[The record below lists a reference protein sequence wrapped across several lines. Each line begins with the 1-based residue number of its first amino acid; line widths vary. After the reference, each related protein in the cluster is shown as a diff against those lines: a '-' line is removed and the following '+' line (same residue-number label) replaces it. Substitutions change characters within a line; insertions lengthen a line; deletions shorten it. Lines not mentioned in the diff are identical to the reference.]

1 MIRDYP
7 YPARGAVTICSD
19 VDGSPDL
26 ETYLEVVRFLN
37 GTGPTAL
44 GKGLGLEIGN
54 SFYFDNDHPSRFSYW
69 STSDEGRDVIRELI
83 RSGHIDCLH
92 SFGESSTS
100 REQAILAL
108 DELQKHDCFLE
119 VWVNHS
125 KTPTN
130 ISSPSMPGQGD
141 FPGDPAYHTDR
152 SVALGFKYFWL
163 GQITSIFGQDSR
175 FCGRNVVDDRLVR
188 LMGNPKQICKCVS
201 AAASVRRYHMHFRNR
216 VLTPLKMADGR
227 MGYEFMRT
235 NPHPLG
241 IGRDGGNDLA
251 GILSIRNLEQ
261 LIATGGAAIVYTHF
275 LKGRKAGECLLNDD
289 AVQALENLQAYANRK
304 SLLVTT
310 TRRLLSFLRAR
321 DGIGYDVRGAPENG
335 LTISIARDDKQNP
348 SLGKIPIRDLEGL
361 TFYTDVP
368 SRTNIQ
374 VDGRMVGEL
383 RLNDADET
391 GRTSVSIPWT
401 PLSFPIV

>member
-1 MIRDYP
+1 MLRDYP
-7 YPARGAVTICSD
+7 YPTRGAVTICSD

-141 FPGDPAYHTDR
+141 FPGDVNQIQLGRRRAHPVLSGDPRTRGQENGGEQEKRCKYPHTTVP
-152 SVALGFKYFWL
+152 SVLDGGK
-163 GQITSIFGQDSR
+163 T
-175 FCGRNVVDDRLVR
+175 RLNH
-188 LMGNPKQICKCVS
+188 LMGS
-201 AAASVRRYHMHFRNR
+201 
-216 VLTPLKMADGR
+216 
-227 MGYEFMRT
+227 
-235 NPHPLG
+235 
-241 IGRDGGNDLA
+241 
-251 GILSIRNLEQ
+251 
-261 LIATGGAAIVYTHF
+261 
-275 LKGRKAGECLLNDD
+275 
-289 AVQALENLQAYANRK
+289 
-304 SLLVTT
+304 
-310 TRRLLSFLRAR
+310 
-321 DGIGYDVRGAPENG
+321 
-335 LTISIARDDKQNP
+335 
-348 SLGKIPIRDLEGL
+348 
-361 TFYTDVP
+361 TFP
-368 SRTNIQ
+368 
-374 VDGRMVGEL
+374 ME
-383 RLNDADET
+383 
-391 GRTSVSIPWT
+391 
-401 PLSFPIV
+401 